1 MAIIVLGATILQT
14 LWWLIKGKANVIIL
28 SVIKLKAQLSN
39 YLVATEKKKPILG
52 QIPSSSKFRQA
63 P

>member
-28 SVIKLKAQLSN
+28 RVIKLKAQLSN
-39 YLVATEKKKPILG
+39 YLVATEKKSPY
-52 QIPSSSKFRQA
+52 
-63 P
+63 